1 MSKTPYL
8 CTYVSDQIVH
18 AFRRSTDANVELN
31 GCQFTA
37 VTATL
42 RTKNPPDLGV
52 RNGSTEQLLYLKIKN
67 KVERMHFG

>member
-1 MSKTPYL
+1 MSKHTQH
-8 CTYVSDQIVH
+8 TYASDQIVQ

-31 GCQFTA
+31 GCQLTA

-52 RNGSTEQLLYLKIKN
+52 RNGSTEQLLYLKMN
-67 KVERMHFG
+67 NN